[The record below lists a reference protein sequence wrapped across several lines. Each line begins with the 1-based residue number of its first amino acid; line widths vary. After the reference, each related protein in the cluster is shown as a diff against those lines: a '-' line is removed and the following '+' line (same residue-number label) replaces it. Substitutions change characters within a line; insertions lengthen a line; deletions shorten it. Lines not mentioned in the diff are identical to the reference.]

1 MKTKILIH
9 FQICISVPTSLHSQE
24 ILDDISTSKVAIHSS
39 AGDSD
44 KFYLSI
50 YLTKFKF
57 QSTFAALRNEFTDPN
72 NLLKYLE
79 FVCNI

>member
-1 MKTKILIH
+1 MKTKILIN

-44 KFYLSI
+44 NSSYL
-50 YLTKFKF
+50 YT
-57 QSTFAALRNEFTDPN
+57 
-72 NLLKYLE
+72 
-79 FVCNI
+79 